1 MQSFV
6 SWQLT
11 NGQQEGRVTLR
22 VVHIIFLEVQGALG
36 FLGGQGVGKGCDLPS
51 YATTSRSPLRGPFD
65 LKMITTQV
73 RIALMTPS
81 TTRIP
86 SCSQDRGTTE
96 RKRTSV
102 PLNQCSLGPGTNPS
116 PHLALFGGP
125 TFPFSSNQIPR
136 ASWLPCLP

>member
-11 NGQQEGRVTLR
+11 NGQREGRVTLR
-22 VVHIIFLEVQGALG
+22 VAHIIFLEVQGALG
-36 FLGGQGVGKGCDLPS
+36 FLGGQGVGKGCDLPR
-51 YATTSRSPLRGPFD
+51 YTTTSGSPMRGHFD

-73 RIALMTPS
+73 RIALIIPS
-81 TTRIP
+81 TTGIP

-96 RKRTSV
+96 RQRTSA
-102 PLNQCSLGPGTNPS
+102 PLNQCSLGPGTNLS

-125 TFPFSSNQIPR
+125 TFPFPPNQISR
-136 ASWLPCLP
+136 AGWLSCLP